1 MNFATNPRQIQ
12 RYRDSKLPTAGLMSF
27 RCKCCHRAIFTMAG
41 RKKHLDGGYKCA
53 ECAR

>member
-1 MNFATNPRQIQ
+1 MFAVHPRDEQ
-12 RYRDSKLPTAGLMSF
+12 RFRTAKPPTAGLMSF